1 LKVGGVSGWFVVATH
16 QSSQRRY
23 TTMDTSNIVDFTSRA
38 WAPDALT
45 ELLRAGAQR
54 LIASAVDAEL
64 ESFLAQFAAAR
75 TAAGHATVVR
85 NGHHPARPVQ
95 TGIGPVS
102 VRIPKVRS
110 RNGQPVTFRSA
121 LVPPYVRKTRTLEAA
136 LPWLYLKG
144 VSSGEM
150 DAALKVLLGPDAK
163 GLSANTVSRLK
174 RDWAQEYS
182 GWREQPLDKDPWVY
196 IWADGVYSGLRG
208 ERDKLCAL
216 VIVGVNA
223 RGQKQFLAI
232 EDGVRESTQSWREV
246 LLALKGRGM
255 NAPKLAIGDGAM
267 GFWAA
272 LEEVFPM
279 TRQQRCWMHKTM
291 NVLNCLPKLSQPKAK
306 AALHDIWQTET
317 KAGAGKAFDL
327 FLKIYEPKYPKA
339 ALCLQK
345 DRDELMAFFDF
356 PAQHWQ
362 SIRTSN
368 PIESAFATIRHRTK
382 RTKGCLSRDGMLHMI
397 FKLGQCAEQNW
408 RRLRGF
414 DYLAKVITG
423 VKFTDGIEMTKS
435 NQIAA

>member
-1 LKVGGVSGWFVVATH
+1 
-16 QSSQRRY
+16 
-23 TTMDTSNIVDFTSRA
+23 MEMSNIVDFSSR
-38 WAPDALT
+38 DEISDVLT
-45 ELLRAGAQR
+45 DLLRTGAQQ
-54 LIASAVDAEL
+54 LIASAVEAEL
-64 ESFLAQFAAAR
+64 EGFLRQFSQTR
-75 TAAGHATVVR
+75 TTAGHAEVVR
-85 NGHHPARPVQ
+85 NGHHPARPIQ

-110 RNGQPVTFRSA
+110 KEGKPVTFRSA
-121 LVPPYVRKTRTLEAA
+121 LVPPYIRKTRTLEAT

-144 VSSGEM
+144 ISTGEM
-150 DAALKVLLGPDAK
+150 GAALKVLLGPDAK
-163 GLSANTVSRLK
+163 GLSANTISRLK
-174 RDWAQEYS
+174 QDWAKEYE
-182 GWREQPLDKDPWVY
+182 GWRNTQLDKEQWVY
-196 IWADGVYSGLRG
+196 IWADGIYSGLRG
-208 ERDKLCAL
+208 EDEKLCAL

-246 LLALKGRGM
+246 LLSLKSRGM

-272 LEEVFPM
+272 LEEVFP
-279 TRQQRCWMHKTM
+279 TSRQQRCWQHKTM

-306 AALHDIWQTET
+306 SALHNIWQAET
-317 KAGAGKAFDL
+317 KEDANKAFDL
-327 FLKIYEPKYPKA
+327 FVKTYEPKYPKA

-382 RTKGCLSRDGMLHMI
+382 RSKGCLTRDGMLHMI

-408 RRLRGF
+408 RKLRGF

-423 VKFTDGIEMTKS
+423 VKFKDGIETTQN
-435 NQIAA
+435 NQVAA